1 MDARDRLQ
9 ETSGVGMS
17 RIAEEIVDG
26 RVFDDASGV
35 HDYDVVDEVSYNAE
49 VVTDVH
55 ERDVPQ
61 FP

>member
-1 MDARDRLQ
+1 M
-9 ETSGVGMS
+9 T

-26 RVFDDASGV
+26 RVFDNASGV
-35 HDYDVVDEVSYNAE
+35 HDYNVIDEVSDNAE